1 MLLMNS
7 DQAQYHQHGSLYDTI
22 KVRSIM
28 DTTVPGERHDTANI
42 AMKVNVLSS
51 SKSQRDSNLRMAPMD
66 RAMPSNNASHGNFP
80 ANDSK
85 KRIANDGFLHRMQL
99 QGRQKRVGY
108 LDFARQLEVTPSS
121 GMVKRI
127 DQ

>member
-1 MLLMNS
+1 
-7 DQAQYHQHGSLYDTI
+7 
-22 KVRSIM
+22 
-28 DTTVPGERHDTANI
+28 
-42 AMKVNVLSS
+42 MKVNVLSS
-51 SKSQRDSNLRMAPMD
+51 SKSQRDSNLGMAPMD
-66 RAMPSNNASHGNFP
+66 RSLPLSNASHGNFQ

-85 KRIANDGFLHRMQL
+85 RRIANDGFLHRMQF
-99 QGRQKRVGY
+99 QGHRKRVGY